1 MRHVCDIY
9 HKDTCLINVNTFVCR
24 FDVCCRV
31 AGLNHKSKY
40 AKTPR
45 YGLMLIPND
54 GHKFFLIDAIHAND
68 TVSLDL
74 GVIYKVKA
82 EM

>member
-1 MRHVCDIY
+1 
-9 HKDTCLINVNTFVCR
+9 
-24 FDVCCRV
+24 
-31 AGLNHKSKY
+31 
-40 AKTPR
+40 
-45 YGLMLIPND
+45 MLIPND